1 MNGQANQALGRLD
14 GLASIL
20 PDPALFIYLYV
31 RKETVFSS
39 QIEGTQSSFSDL
51 MLFESAEAP
60 AVPLKDVQEISNYV
74 AAMNHGLRR
83 LREDFPLSL
92 RLIRE
97 IHKIL
102 LSKERGS
109 GKHPGEFRET
119 QNWIGGTRPGNAP
132 FVPPPPEKIMECM
145 DLLEKF
151 LHREQEDLLILVK
164 TALVHVPFETIH
176 QSDDVRVEHNS
187 VATNQVGIFA
197 GAQNAKIQS
206 NKISNSLVLV
216 GIDLAGDNNLA
227 SHNDV
232 TNSGQAALLVE
243 GNDNKV
249 QSNDITEAP
258 LGILK
263 FSGTVGNTHSG
274 TSFFVILI
282 PVQDP
287 VPALIVNVVPQR

>member
-1 MNGQANQALGRLD
+1 LNEQANQALGRLD

-132 FVPPPPEKIMECM
+132 FVPPPPEKMMECM

-151 LHREQEDLLILVK
+151 LHREQEDLPILVK
-164 TALVHVPFETIH
+164 TALVHVQFETIH
-176 QSDDVRVEHNS
+176 QSDDVCVDVLYISAR
-187 VATNQVGIFA
+187 
-197 GAQNAKIQS
+197 QNMKMKKPIESPGKSRQ
-206 NKISNSLVLV
+206 
-216 GIDLAGDNNLA
+216 
-227 SHNDV
+227 
-232 TNSGQAALLVE
+232 GQRRCV
-243 GNDNKV
+243 
-249 QSNDITEAP
+249 
-258 LGILK
+258 
-263 FSGTVGNTHSG
+263 
-274 TSFFVILI
+274 
-282 PVQDP
+282 P
-287 VPALIVNVVPQR
+287 VPSTRLRFAASANARKSRSRVIRGMPWSIQLWAISASPRRALRRFASTLARNAPARCQ

>member
-1 MNGQANQALGRLD
+1 MSRQTRWDEKALGRLD

-83 LREDFPLSL
+83 LRENFPLSL

-132 FVPPPPEKIMECM
+132 FVPPPPEKMMECM

-151 LHREQEDLLILVK
+151 LHREQEDLPILVK
-164 TALVHVPFETIH
+164 TALVHVQFETIH
-176 QSDDVRVEHNS
+176 QSDDVCVEHNS

-197 GAQNAKIQS
+197 KRQN
-206 NKISNSLVLV
+206 
-216 GIDLAGDNNLA
+216 
-227 SHNDV
+227 
-232 TNSGQAALLVE
+232 
-243 GNDNKV
+243 
-249 QSNDITEAP
+249 
-258 LGILK
+258 
-263 FSGTVGNTHSG
+263 
-274 TSFFVILI
+274 
-282 PVQDP
+282 PVQQN
-287 VPALIVNVVPQR
+287 L